1 MKKIS
6 IISSVSNGKLKRNIN
21 LIQDAIKSFEGKDI
35 EITIQKKSK
44 IRSNNQNAYY
54 WGIVLPLVQNG
65 LKEAT
70 GEIRDYNSIHY
81 QILLPLFSPTRDI
94 VNLETGMVVSE
105 KLTSSVMTTIEFIDY
120 ISSIQKWAS
129 EFLDIN
135 IPDPLEQEMMNFN
148 L

>member
-94 VNLETGMVVSE
+94 VSLETGMVVSE
-105 KLTSSVMTTIEFIDY
+105 KLTSSVMTTIEFMDY

-135 IPDPLEQEMMNFN
+135 IPNPNEEITLIM
-148 L
+148 